1 MLIPPRNNQQNDR
14 EGSFSLGETLGV
26 AFITLMTFY
35 IVFSAIYSIFIGFG
49 VNQLFVDI
57 SVALASIASIAL
69 LIRFVKVRKNLPYK
83 DYLGF
88 KKFTKNQFRN
98 WMLYLAIYIV
108 AQYTLDFFVR
118 PTFSQDIL
126 TAYKNH
132 LFIPLTYL
140 TLIFPVAY
148 EEVLFRAFM
157 LEGFRNSLLGSTM
170 GIVLT
175 SLLFAFTH
183 FQYDL
188 YYKFLVFCLGV
199 FFGIARI
206 KTNSSYL
213 SITLHFVYN
222 VYAITFI
229 LIYVHFYN

>member
-1 MLIPPRNNQQNDR
+1 MLIPPRNDQQNDR

-35 IVFSAIYSIFIGFG
+35 IVFYAIYSIFIRFY

-57 SVALASIASIAL
+57 SMALASIASIAL

-118 PTFSQDIL
+118 PTFPEDIL

-132 LFIPLTYL
+132 LFIPITYF

-157 LEGFRNSLLGSTM
+157 LQGFRNSRLGSAAA
-170 GIVLT
+170 IFIT

-188 YYKFLVFCLGV
+188 YYKFLVFCMGV

-213 SITLHFVYN
+213 SITLHFFYN
-222 VYAITFI
+222 IYATTFI